1 MIDFILLFFFIFFF
15 YFEETQT
22 TTTSKLNRFLPS
34 IQHSGIV
41 EQQPNKKPKNKKK
54 NKNLEKRKQLFWHSM
69 QVQLWWHIKSC
80 LPSFNSNYTA
90 KAKMEIFSIW
100 KQKLT
105 CCNIHT
111 HTRTP
116 YIHTNN
122 NKNKIKKYS
131 KEIQK
136 KKQRKWCQILWTM
149 SFGCSHGSC
158 KTHRRHQ
165 HYSQTFTLIHNTCT
179 HTYIHM
185 LTKDVLL
192 HLPLL

>member
-116 YIHTNN
+116 NIHTNN

-136 KKQRKWCQILWTM
+136 KNSENGVKFCEPCLSVAAMAVAKHTEDTNTTRK
-149 SFGCSHGSC
+149 H
-158 KTHRRHQ
+158 
-165 HYSQTFTLIHNTCT
+165 
-179 HTYIHM
+179 
-185 LTKDVLL
+185 L
-192 HLPLL
+192 H